1 MKDLFELVKQF
12 VCMIIAST
20 LSLTVSVVESMLPR
34 RPEWLEKVSL
44 LETQMRALSADD
56 ETVSRRTTP
65 TPTGSDSGTTNGQ
78 AALPADF

>member
-12 VCMIIAST
+12 VCMIIASK

-34 RPEWLEKVSL
+34 RPEWRGKVAL

-56 ETVSRRTTP
+56 ETVSRRTTAY
-65 TPTGSDSGTTNGQ
+65 SDRIRQ
-78 AALPADF
+78 